1 MMKRYV
7 LTFITSLLIV
17 ACGSS
22 QKVISGTPTVTDN
35 KAIKTEVEAE
45 VIEPEEIITET
56 VAAIVGMDNEEDPAE
71 ELDPGFLEAF
81 DHTAFHKLLVANV
94 AENGTVN
101 YKGFIQNRKQL
112 NDYISS
118 LGQNLPNDSWSKEDK
133 LSYWMN
139 AYNAM
144 TIDLIIRNYPL
155 KSIKDIDKP
164 WDQRLWKLGDT
175 WYNLNEIEHEILRK
189 MDEPRIHFGINCAS
203 FSCPP
208 LLNEAFTA
216 SEVDNQLEKL
226 AIRFINDRERN
237 SISKMN
243 IEISEIFSWFGKDFK
258 KDGSL
263 IDYLNQYSEIK
274 IDPKARKKFMNYN
287 WSLNE

>member
-1 MMKRYV
+1 MKRYL
-7 LTFITSLLIV
+7 LTFVTSLLIV
-17 ACGSS
+17 ACTST
-22 QKVISGTPTVTDN
+22 QKVISSTQTGTAN
-35 KAIKTEVEAE
+35 KVFKTETE
-45 VIEPEEIITET
+45 VHIIGPDEIITET
-56 VAAIVGMDNEEDPAE
+56 VAVIEVIENNRVTVQAPNSKPIQ
-71 ELDPGFLEAF
+71 AF
-81 DHTAFHKLLVANV
+81 DHTAFHNLLVANV
-94 AENGTVN
+94 AESGTVK

-112 NDYISS
+112 NDYITS

-164 WDQRLWKLGDT
+164 WDQRLWQLGDK

-189 MDEPRIHFGINCAS
+189 MNEPRIHFGINCAS

-226 AIRFINDRERN
+226 AIRFINDPERN
-237 SISKMN
+237 SISKMS
-243 IEISEIFSWFGKDFK
+243 IEVSEIFSWFGKDFK

-263 IDYLNQYSEIK
+263 IDYLNQYSEIT
-274 IDPKARKKFMNYN
+274 IDPKAKKKFMDYN